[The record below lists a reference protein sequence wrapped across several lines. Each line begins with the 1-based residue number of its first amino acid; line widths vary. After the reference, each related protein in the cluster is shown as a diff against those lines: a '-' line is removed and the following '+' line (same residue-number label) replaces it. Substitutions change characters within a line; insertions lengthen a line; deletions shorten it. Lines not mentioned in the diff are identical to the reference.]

1 MDEPLNINTGFS
13 GKSIAKNTVYNLLGY
28 GVPIIAALIFIP
40 VLVNGLGA
48 EKFGLLNLAWMII
61 GYFSFFDFGIGKGL
75 TKIVAEKISS
85 DQSDQIPVLFWTSIV
100 LMLLVSLFLATLL
113 LFFVPY
119 FVSLFSVSQNLQ
131 QETINTFYVLCLSI
145 PIVATTAGLRGV
157 LEAYLKFGTINV
169 VRIVLGLL
177 TFLGP
182 IVCLIFT
189 NSLFWIVVLLV
200 LIRVLIWLW
209 YLQLCIRTNPRIKS
223 KGVLDFK
230 SIKPVIKF
238 SAWISLVNVIG
249 PVILYSDRFII
260 GVLISATAISYYA
273 VSYEIV
279 SKLLLISGALVG
291 VLFPV
296 FSASYFS
303 NPEVSKKIF
312 LRGIKFIFLIIY
324 PIVFLM
330 VIFAFEGMGLW
341 LGEKFADNSA
351 LVLQLLAI
359 GILFNSI
366 SSIPNNFFQG
376 TGKPKIPA
384 LINLIELPF
393 YLLAMWLMIKHWGIQ
408 GAAITYMVAA
418 AVDAL
423 IMYAVARNKFKITFG
438 SVSNFLIFFLM
449 IIILFVP
456 FFINSLQYKIIFAL
470 IILSLFVTVGWK
482 HFLTVEEKL
491 FFKSRFRNV

>member
-1 MDEPLNINTGFS
+1 MDEPLNLNKDYS
-13 GKSIAKNTVYNLLGY
+13 GRSIAKNTIYNLLGY
-28 GVPIIAALIFIP
+28 GVPILAALIFIP
-40 VLVNGLGA
+40 VLVNGLGE
-48 EKFGLLNLAWMII
+48 EKFGLLNIAWMII

-85 DQSDQIPVLFWTSIV
+85 DQSNQIPALFWTSLV
-100 LMLLVSLFLATLL
+100 LMLLVSLVIAFLL
-113 LFFVPY
+113 LFLVPY
-119 FVSLFSVSQNLQ
+119 FVSLFNVSQNLQ

-145 PIVATTAGLRGV
+145 PIVSTTAGLRGV

-182 IVCLIFT
+182 IVCLLFT
-189 NSLFWIVVLLV
+189 NNLLWIVVLLV
-200 LIRVLIWLW
+200 IIRVLIWLW
-209 YLQLCIRTNPRIKS
+209 YLQLCIKTNPGIKS

-238 SAWISLVNVIG
+238 SAWINLVNVIG

-260 GVLISATAISYYA
+260 GILISATAISFYA
-273 VSYEIV
+273 VSYEVV

-303 NPEVSKKIF
+303 NPEESKKIF

-330 VIFAFEGMGLW
+330 VAFAFEGMGIW
-341 LGEKFADNSA
+341 LGEKFAENSA
-351 LVLQLLAI
+351 LVLQLLAV

-376 TGKPKIPA
+376 TGQPRIPA

-393 YLLAMWLMIKHWGIQ
+393 YLLAMWLTIKHWGIQ
-408 GAAITYMVAA
+408 GAAITYMIAA
-418 AVDAL
+418 AADAL
-423 IMYAVARNKFKITFG
+423 IMYAVAKKKFKITFG
-438 SVSNFLIFFLM
+438 SGLNVLIFFLM

-456 FFINSLQYKIIFAL
+456 FFINSLQYKIVFAF
-470 IILSLFVTVGWK
+470 IILSSFIILGWK
-482 HFLTVEEKL
+482 YFLTENERL
-491 FFKSRFRNV
+491 FFKSRFENV

>member
-1 MDEPLNINTGFS
+1 MNEPLNLNEGYS

-40 VLVNGLGA
+40 LLINGLGK

-85 DQSDQIPVLFWTSIV
+85 DQSDQIPVLFWTSLV

-119 FVSLFSVSQNLQ
+119 FVSLFNVSKNLQ
-131 QETINTFYVLCLSI
+131 QETTNTFYVLCLSI
-145 PIVATTAGLRGV
+145 PIVSTTAGLRGV

-189 NSLFWIVVLLV
+189 NSLLWIVVLLV

-209 YLQLCIRTNPRIKS
+209 YLHLCIKTNPGIKS

-238 SAWISLVNVIG
+238 SAWISLVNIIG

-324 PIVFLM
+324 PIVFLI
-330 VIFAFEGMGLW
+330 VIFAFEGMGVW

-351 LVLQLLAI
+351 LILQLLAI

-376 TGKPKIPA
+376 TGQPRIPA

-393 YLLAMWLMIKHWGIQ
+393 YLLAMWLTIKHWGIQ
-408 GAAITYMVAA
+408 GAAITYMIAA
-418 AVDAL
+418 AADAI
-423 IMYAVARNKFKITFG
+423 IMYSVARRKFKITFG
-438 SVSNFLIFFLM
+438 SGLNVLIFFLM
-449 IIILFVP
+449 LIILFVP
-456 FFINSLQYKIIFAL
+456 FYINSLQYKIILAFT
-470 IILSLFVTVGWK
+470 ILSLFMILGWK
-482 HFLTVEEKL
+482 YFLTADERL

>member
-1 MDEPLNINTGFS
+1 MYS
-13 GKSIAKNTVYNLLGY
+13 GKTIAKNSIYNLLGY
-28 GVPIIAALIFIP
+28 SVPIITALIFIP
-40 VLVNGLGA
+40 ILINGLGE

-61 GYFSFFDFGIGKGL
+61 GYFSFLDFGIGKGL

-85 DQSDQIPVLFWTSIV
+85 DQSHQIPVLFWTSLV
-100 LMLLVSLFLATLL
+100 VMLLVSLVIAFIL

-119 FVSLFSVSQNLQ
+119 FVSLFSVSKNLQ

-145 PIVATTAGLRGV
+145 PIVSTTAGLRGV

-182 IVCLIFT
+182 TVCLIFT
-189 NSLFWIVVLLV
+189 NSLMWIVVLLL

-209 YLQLCIRTNPRIKS
+209 YLLLCIKTNPGIKS
-223 KGVLDFK
+223 KGGLDFK
-230 SIKPVIKF
+230 TIKPVIKF

-260 GVLISATAISYYA
+260 GVLISATAISFYA
-273 VSYEIV
+273 VSYEMV

-296 FSASYFS
+296 FSASYSS
-303 NPEVSKKIF
+303 NPEESKKLF

-330 VIFAFEGMGLW
+330 VVFAFEGMRIW
-341 LGEKFADNSA
+341 LGNKFADNST
-351 LVLQLLAI
+351 LVLQLLAV

-384 LINLIELPF
+384 LIILIELPF
-393 YLLAMWLMIKHWGIQ
+393 YLLALWLMIKQWGIQ
-408 GAAITYMVAA
+408 GAATTYMIAA
-418 AVDAL
+418 ATDAI
-423 IMYAVARNKFKITFG
+423 IMYAVAGKKFKLTFG
-438 SVSNFLIFFLM
+438 SNLNAFVFLLLIL
-449 IIILFVP
+449 ILFVP
-456 FFINSLQYKIIFAL
+456 FFINSLPHKIIFASTV
-470 IILSLFVTVGWK
+470 LSLFIMMGWK
-482 HFLTVEEKL
+482 HFLTEDERL
-491 FFKSRFRNV
+491 FFKSRLRNV

>member
-1 MDEPLNINTGFS
+1 MYS
-13 GKSIAKNTVYNLLGY
+13 GKTIAKNSIYNLLGY
-28 GVPIIAALIFIP
+28 SVPIITALIFIP
-40 VLVNGLGA
+40 ILINGLGE

-85 DQSDQIPVLFWTSIV
+85 DQSHQIPVLFWTSLV
-100 LMLLVSLFLATLL
+100 VMLLVSLVIAFIL

-145 PIVATTAGLRGV
+145 PIVSTTAGLRGV
-157 LEAYLKFGTINV
+157 LEAYLQFGTINV

-182 IVCLIFT
+182 VVCLIFT
-189 NSLFWIVVLLV
+189 NSLMWIVVLLL

-209 YLQLCIRTNPRIKS
+209 YLLLCIKTNPGIKS
-223 KGVLDFK
+223 KGGLDFK

-249 PVILYSDRFII
+249 PVILYSDKFII
-260 GVLISATAISYYA
+260 GVLISATAISFYA
-273 VSYEIV
+273 VSYEMV
-279 SKLLLISGALVG
+279 SKLLLISGAFVG

-296 FSASYFS
+296 ISASYLS
-303 NPEVSKKIF
+303 NPEESKKIF

-330 VIFAFEGMGLW
+330 VVFAFEGMGIW
-341 LGEKFADNSA
+341 LGNKFADNST

-376 TGKPKIPA
+376 TGKPKISA
-384 LINLIELPF
+384 LIILIELPF
-393 YLLAMWLMIKHWGIQ
+393 YLLALWFMIKQWGIQ
-408 GAAITYMVAA
+408 GAATTYMIAA
-418 AVDAL
+418 ATDAL
-423 IMYAVARNKFKITFG
+423 IMYAVARYKFNITFG
-438 SVSNFLIFFLM
+438 SRSNVFIFFLM

-456 FFINSLQYKIIFAL
+456 FFINSLQYKIVFAF
-470 IILSLFVTVGWK
+470 IIISLFMILGWK
-482 HFLTVEEKL
+482 HFLTADERL

>member
-119 FVSLFSVSQNLQ
+119 FVSHFSVSQNLQ

-260 GVLISATAISYYA
+260 GILISATAISYYA

-408 GAAITYMVAA
+408 GAAITYMIAA
-418 AVDAL
+418 AADTL

-470 IILSLFVTVGWK
+470 IILSLFVIVGWK

>member
-1 MDEPLNINTGFS
+1 MNESLNLNKGYS
-13 GKSIAKNTVYNLLGY
+13 SRSIAKNTVYNLLGY
-28 GVPIIAALIFIP
+28 GVPIVAALIFIP
-40 VLVNGLGA
+40 LLINGLGE
-48 EKFGLLNLAWMII
+48 EKFGLLNIAWMII

-75 TKIVAEKISS
+75 TKIVSEKIGLN
-85 DQSDQIPVLFWTSIV
+85 QTDQIPVLFWTSLV
-100 LMLLVSLFLATLL
+100 LMLLVSLVIAFLL

-119 FVSLFSVSQNLQ
+119 FVCLFNVSQNLQ

-145 PIVATTAGLRGV
+145 PIVSTTAGLRGV

-182 IVCLIFT
+182 IVCLLFT
-189 NSLFWIVVLLV
+189 NSLLWIVVLLV
-200 LIRVLIWLW
+200 IIRVLIWLW
-209 YLQLCIRTNPRIKS
+209 YLQLCIKTNPLIKS

-230 SIKPVIKF
+230 SIKPIIKF

-260 GVLISATAISYYA
+260 GILISATAISFYA
-273 VSYEIV
+273 VSYEVV

-303 NPEVSKKIF
+303 NPEESKKIF

-330 VIFAFEGMGLW
+330 VVFAFEGMGIW
-341 LGEKFADNSA
+341 LGEKFAENSA
-351 LVLQLLAI
+351 LALQLLAV

-376 TGKPKIPA
+376 TGQPRIPA

-393 YLLAMWLMIKHWGIQ
+393 YLLAMWLTIKHWGIQ
-408 GAAITYMVAA
+408 GAAITYMIAA
-418 AVDAL
+418 ATDAL
-423 IMYAVARNKFKITFG
+423 IMYAVARYKFNITFG
-438 SVSNFLIFFLM
+438 SRSNVFIFFLM

-456 FFINSLQYKIIFAL
+456 FFINSLQYKIVFAF
-470 IILSLFVTVGWK
+470 IIISLFMIVGWK
-482 HFLTVEEKL
+482 HFLTADERI

>member
-1 MDEPLNINTGFS
+1 MDEPLNLKNGYS
-13 GKSIAKNTVYNLLGY
+13 GRSIAKNTVYNLLGY
-28 GVPIIAALIFIP
+28 GIPIIAALIFIP
-40 VLVNGLGA
+40 MLVNGLGE

-75 TKIVAEKISS
+75 TKIVSEKIGLN
-85 DQSDQIPVLFWTSIV
+85 QTDQIPVLFWTSMV
-100 LMLLVSLFLATLL
+100 LMLIVSIVLAVLL

-119 FVSLFSVSQNLQ
+119 FVSLFNVSQNLK
-131 QETINTFYVLCLSI
+131 QETTDTFYILCLSI
-145 PIVATTAGLRGV
+145 PIVSTTAGLRGV

-177 TFLGP
+177 TFVGP
-182 IVCLIFT
+182 IICLIFT
-189 NSLFWIVVLLV
+189 NSLLWIVVV
-200 LIRVLIWLW
+200 LIIIRILIWLW
-209 YLQLCIRTNPRIKS
+209 YLQLCRKTNPGISS
-223 KGVLDFK
+223 KGLFDFNA
-230 SIKPVIKF
+230 IKPVIKF

-249 PVILYSDRFII
+249 PVILYSDRFLI
-260 GVLISATAISYYA
+260 GVLISATAISFYA
-273 VSYEIV
+273 VSYEVV

-303 NPEVSKKIF
+303 NPEESKKIF

-330 VIFAFEGMGLW
+330 VVFAFEGIGIW
-341 LGEKFADNSA
+341 LGEKFAENSS
-351 LVLQLLAI
+351 LVLQLLAV

-393 YLLAMWLMIKHWGIQ
+393 YLLAMWLTIKNWGIQ
-408 GAAITYMVAA
+408 GAAITYMIAA
-418 AVDAL
+418 AADAL
-423 IMYAVARNKFKITFG
+423 IMYAVARKKFNITFG
-438 SVSNFLIFFLM
+438 SGLNVLIFFLM
-449 IIILFVP
+449 IIILYVP
-456 FFINSLQYKIIFAL
+456 FFINALHYKIIFAL
-470 IILSLFVTVGWK
+470 IILSLFLILGWK
-482 HFLTVEEKL
+482 HFLTAEEKL
-491 FFKSRFRNV
+491 FFKSKLRNV

>member
-1 MDEPLNINTGFS
+1 MYS
-13 GKSIAKNTVYNLLGY
+13 GKTLAKNSIYNLLGY
-28 GVPIIAALIFIP
+28 SVPIITALIFIP
-40 VLVNGLGA
+40 ILINGLGE

-85 DQSDQIPVLFWTSIV
+85 DQSHQIPVLFWTSLV
-100 LMLLVSLFLATLL
+100 VMLLVSLVIAFIL

-145 PIVATTAGLRGV
+145 PIVSTTAGLRGV
-157 LEAYLKFGTINV
+157 LEAYLQFGTINV

-189 NSLFWIVVLLV
+189 NSLMWIVVLLL

-209 YLQLCIRTNPRIKS
+209 YLLLCIKTNPGIKS
-223 KGVLDFK
+223 NGGLDFK
-230 SIKPVIKF
+230 SIKPVIRF

-260 GVLISATAISYYA
+260 GVLISATAISFYA
-273 VSYEIV
+273 VSYEVV

-303 NPEVSKKIF
+303 NPEESKKLF

-330 VIFAFEGMGLW
+330 VVFAFEGMGIW
-341 LGEKFADNSA
+341 LGNKFADNST
-351 LVLQLLAI
+351 LVLQLLAV

-384 LINLIELPF
+384 LIILIELPF
-393 YLLAMWLMIKHWGIQ
+393 YLLALWLMIKQWGIQ
-408 GAAITYMVAA
+408 GAAITYMIAA
-418 AVDAL
+418 AADAL
-423 IMYAVARNKFKITFG
+423 IMYAVARYKFNITFG
-438 SVSNFLIFFLM
+438 SRSNVFIFFLM

-456 FFINSLQYKIIFAL
+456 FFINSLQYKIVFAF
-470 IILSLFVTVGWK
+470 IILSIFMILGWK
-482 HFLTVEEKL
+482 HFLTADERL
-491 FFKSRFRNV
+491 FFKSSFRNV

>member
-1 MDEPLNINTGFS
+1 MYS
-13 GKSIAKNTVYNLLGY
+13 GKAIAKNSIYNLLGY

-85 DQSDQIPVLFWTSIV
+85 DQSNQIPALFWTSLV
-100 LMLLVSLFLATLL
+100 LMLLVSLVIAFLL
-113 LFFVPY
+113 LFFIPY
-119 FVSLFSVSQNLQ
+119 FVSLFNVSQNLQ

-145 PIVATTAGLRGV
+145 PIVSTTAGLRGV

-182 IVCLIFT
+182 IVCLLFT
-189 NSLFWIVVLLV
+189 NSLLWIVVLLV
-200 LIRVLIWLW
+200 IIRVLIWLW
-209 YLQLCIRTNPRIKS
+209 YLQLCIKTNPRIKS

-230 SIKPVIKF
+230 SIKPIIKF

-260 GVLISATAISYYA
+260 GILISASAISYYA

-296 FSASYFS
+296 FSASYSS
-303 NPEVSKKIF
+303 NPEESKKIF

-330 VIFAFEGMGLW
+330 VVFAFEGMEIW
-341 LGEKFADNSA
+341 LGEKFAENSA
-351 LVLQLLAI
+351 LVLQLLAV

-376 TGKPKIPA
+376 TGQPRIPA

-393 YLLAMWLMIKHWGIQ
+393 FLLAMWLTIKHWGIL
-408 GAAITYMVAA
+408 GAAITYMIAA
-418 AVDAL
+418 AADAL
-423 IMYAVARNKFKITFG
+423 VMNAVAKKKFKITFG
-438 SVSNFLIFFLM
+438 SRLNVLIFFVML
-449 IIILFVP
+449 IILFVP
-456 FFINSLQYKIIFAL
+456 FYVDSLKYKIIFAFT
-470 IILSLFVTVGWK
+470 ILSLFIILGWK
-482 HFLTVEEKL
+482 YFLNENERI
-491 FFKSRFRNV
+491 FFKSRFKNV

>member
-1 MDEPLNINTGFS
+1 MYS
-13 GKSIAKNTVYNLLGY
+13 GKTIAKNSIYNLLGY
-28 GVPIIAALIFIP
+28 SVPIITALIFIP
-40 VLVNGLGA
+40 TLINGLGE

-85 DQSDQIPVLFWTSIV
+85 DQSHQIPVLFWTSLV
-100 LMLLVSLFLATLL
+100 VMLLVSLVIAFIL

-145 PIVATTAGLRGV
+145 PIVSTTAGLRGV
-157 LEAYLKFGTINV
+157 LEAYLQFGTINV

-182 IVCLIFT
+182 VVCLIFT
-189 NSLFWIVVLLV
+189 NSLLWIVVILII
-200 LIRVLIWLW
+200 IRVIIWIW
-209 YLQLCIRTNPRIKS
+209 YLHLCIKTNPSIKS
-223 KGVLDFK
+223 KGKLDFN
-230 SIKPVIKF
+230 SIRPVIRF

-249 PVILYSDRFII
+249 PVILYSDRFLI
-260 GVLISATAISYYA
+260 GVLISASAISYYA
-273 VSYEIV
+273 VSYEMV
-279 SKLLLISGALVG
+279 SKLLLISGAFVG

-296 FSASYFS
+296 ISASYLS
-303 NPEVSKKIF
+303 NPEESKKIF

-330 VIFAFEGMGLW
+330 VVFAFEGMGIW
-341 LGEKFADNSA
+341 LGNKFADNST

-376 TGKPKIPA
+376 TGKPKISA
-384 LINLIELPF
+384 LIILIELPF
-393 YLLAMWLMIKHWGIQ
+393 YLLALWFMIKQWGIQ
-408 GAAITYMVAA
+408 GAAITYMIAA
-418 AVDAL
+418 ATDAL
-423 IMYAVARNKFKITFG
+423 IMYAVARYKFNITFG
-438 SVSNFLIFFLM
+438 SRSNVFIFFLM

-456 FFINSLQYKIIFAL
+456 FFINSLQYKIVFAF
-470 IILSLFVTVGWK
+470 IIISLFMILGWK
-482 HFLTVEEKL
+482 HFLTADERL